1 MTTAL
6 AKITKPAKKATKKPA
21 KKATA
26 KKNAKNAKAAKPEPT
41 DAMIDRVVDL
51 VDDANDMIADLD
63 EACAADTVD
72 EYNDAVAQ
80 ASKKL
85 ARVMRGMA
93 ALAGKLDPE
102 AFAAAQTKARQLPT
116 IRAPALPQ

>member
-1 MTTAL
+1 MTTAI

-21 KKATA
+21 KKAA
-26 KKNAKNAKAAKPEPT
+26 KKGTKIAKPAKPEPT

-102 AFAAAQTKARQLPT
+102 AFAAAQTKARQLPVL
-116 IRAPALPQ
+116 RAPALPQ